1 MVNNM
6 MYLVKLVKMTNYI
19 LDSLITMMAQ
29 YALQLLQ
36 NVVIDDFEIWTRDT
50 YTKIKIKIIFQKLHI
65 WYQENIFLL
74 ILNLKNTIIY
84 KSLTPPTYVFHVFPY
99 YEVFIYKVLDS
110 FWDLFIYFSLR
121 ISHFFKYY

>member
-65 WYQENIFLL
+65 
-74 ILNLKNTIIY
+74 
-84 KSLTPPTYVFHVFPY
+84 
-99 YEVFIYKVLDS
+99 
-110 FWDLFIYFSLR
+110 
-121 ISHFFKYY
+121 